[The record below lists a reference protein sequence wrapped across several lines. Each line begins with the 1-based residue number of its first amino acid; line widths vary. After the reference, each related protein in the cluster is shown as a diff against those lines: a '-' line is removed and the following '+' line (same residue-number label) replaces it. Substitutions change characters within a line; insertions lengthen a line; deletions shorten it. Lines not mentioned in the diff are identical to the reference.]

1 MERPGAIRG
10 AGLILGLGVDL
21 VEVARME
28 KALARGERIV
38 QRLFTA
44 GEIAY
49 CRRHKEPAR
58 HFAARFAAKEA
69 GMKALGTGWS
79 NGVSW
84 QNFEVR
90 HDPRG
95 RPHLYITGRAAEVAA
110 ALGATHALITLA
122 HDGGFATAV
131 VAIEGDGAAPHT
143 EGHGFVSGRTAIG
156 EPAPPPRFDAEQ
168 GEVT

>member
-1 MERPGAIRG
+1 M
-10 AGLILGLGVDL
+10 ILGLGVDL

-28 KALARGERIV
+28 KALARGERNV

-90 HDPRG
+90 LDPRG
-95 RPHLYITGRAAEVAA
+95 RPHLYVTGRAAEIAA
-110 ALGATHALITLA
+110 TIGASHALITLA
-122 HDGGFATAV
+122 HDGGLATAV
-131 VAIEGDGAAPHT
+131 VAIEGDGAAHHI
-143 EGHGFVSGRTAIG
+143 EGHGFASGRTAIG
-156 EPAPPPRFDAEQ
+156 EPAPPPTLDAAA
-168 GEVT
+168 GEIA

>member
-1 MERPGAIRG
+1 MDIIGSGMDAMEIQ
-10 AGLILGLGVDL
+10 
-21 VEVARME
+21 
-28 KALARGERIV
+28 RIAESIEHYGDRFLHHV
-38 QRLFTA
+38 FTA

-79 NGVSW
+79 NGVGW

-90 HDPRG
+90 LDPRG
-95 RPHLYITGRAAEVAA
+95 RPHLHVTGRAAEIAA
-110 ALGATHALITLA
+110 TLGATHALITLA
-122 HDGGFATAV
+122 HDGGLATAV
-131 VAIEGDGAAPHT
+131 VAIEGDGAAPHA
-143 EGHGFVSGRTAIG
+143 EGHGFASGRTTIG
-156 EPAPPPRFDAEQ
+156 EPAPPPLLDAEQ

>member
-1 MERPGAIRG
+1 
-10 AGLILGLGVDL
+10 LILGLGVDL

-79 NGVSW
+79 NGVGW

-90 HDPRG
+90 LDPRG
-95 RPHLYITGRAAEVAA
+95 RPHLHVTGRAAEIAT

-122 HDGGFATAV
+122 HDGGLATAV
-131 VAIEGDGAAPHT
+131 VAIEGEAGAHV
-143 EGHGFVSGRTAIG
+143 EGHGFASGRTAIG

-168 GEVT
+168 GEVS